1 MIARICAIIG
11 ALALAASVVFLGWR
25 SNFDSA
31 YVWWFGL
38 ASAFAA
44 PIALSFISYAFNS
57 SDRDLIKK
65 LSKVPSIEELVRAAE
80 TQQAKI
86 ELLEKEK
93 NKLTEIIRLES
104 KRIYIRNRIESLDQD
119 AVRIISEYSSLEKEL
134 KEITT
139 ESESFHSVDEI
150 EKLRARMRA
159 RDDGDFVLSFRGDS
173 YILKRSFFEILPFGL
188 GKFTWVYFN
197 AVNDLVTF
205 LEKLTKKNGKNKL

>member
-1 MIARICAIIG
+1 
-11 ALALAASVVFLGWR
+11 
-25 SNFDSA
+25 
-31 YVWWFGL
+31 
-38 ASAFAA
+38 
-44 PIALSFISYAFNS
+44 
-57 SDRDLIKK
+57 
-65 LSKVPSIEELVRAAE
+65 
-80 TQQAKI
+80 
-86 ELLEKEK
+86 
-93 NKLTEIIRLES
+93 
-104 KRIYIRNRIESLDQD
+104 
-119 AVRIISEYSSLEKEL
+119 LEKEL

-139 ESESFHSVDEI
+139 ESEYFHSVDEI